1 MIRPLSAG
9 SLAIVVATDTTWGVA
24 NLGKMVMVLGP
35 GLFGRHY
42 GHDFDPSC
50 EQPARWVV
58 QSVGEPLLISSSMH
72 LLPLEVAVMP
82 AQMLRPIYTP
92 DADAVD
98 ESKAWLPPVPPRKRV
113 QA

>member
-35 GLFGRHY
+35 IFTGQHY
-42 GHDFDPSC
+42 GFELDESC
-50 EQPARWVV
+50 KPRDRWIV
-58 QSVGEPLLISSSMH
+58 QSVGEPLLIAASIR
-72 LLPLEVAVMP
+72 LLPLEVAVIP